1 MRSYKKIKLYHEAIN
16 YEILEDFKAAFDL
29 YLASARQGYPKAQ
42 LVVAKFYLG
51 DGIYKGIIK
60 QDKRKAMEFLHQAAD
75 GGNAEA
81 KYRLALMML
90 KESDGK
96 DVALAID
103 LLEDASE
110 RQFALATL
118 ELANCY
124 FYGIGVKQN
133 YVKTLSLL
141 EKIVYGPCSIEQIKY
156 YDTVRNILYEFKTLY
171 LEHKETLGIS
181 EEYLCAFK
189 DMCSDLDIGNW
200 D

>member
-96 DVALAID
+96 SSR
-103 LLEDASE
+103 LL
-110 RQFALATL
+110 LT
-118 ELANCY
+118 Y
-124 FYGIGVKQN
+124 
-133 YVKTLSLL
+133 
-141 EKIVYGPCSIEQIKY
+141 
-156 YDTVRNILYEFKTLY
+156 
-171 LEHKETLGIS
+171 
-181 EEYLCAFK
+181 
-189 DMCSDLDIGNW
+189 
-200 D
+200 